1 MSEDTDLGSG
11 VERERDILK
20 NVAIGGIMAA
30 DPHHGEDKLSAHTR
44 SDRTRPAAALI
55 AALVFVLAVPFP
67 VQAAEGEITVEVFAR
82 PGVPLVGAEL
92 SADGVAVAGDGPG
105 RFSVVG
111 PADLMVT
118 APGYLPAEIL
128 AGPASGHATVT
139 LVPRP
144 VFGLHVS
151 GEAMVN
157 QWDDLMR
164 IADESA
170 VNAFVIELKDDAG
183 RVISETP
190 SGVASETDA
199 VERLV
204 DFGAKTEEA
213 HAAGVYVIA
222 RVVTFAD
229 TATSQLRPEWAAW
242 DERRDRPYHKGGQG
256 FLDPWD
262 VDARAYAIQL
272 AIDACEMGA
281 DEIQFD
287 YVRFP
292 DASHAGVRFDGPKD
306 AEGRQAAITTFLAE
320 ARAELT
326 PRGCVTAAAI
336 FGFITNTPTDGGIGQ
351 QLEALAEVTDVLSPM
366 VYPSL
371 YTPGWYGYADPFA
384 NPYGMV
390 DGALRDSDRRL
401 AESPVIVRPWIQD
414 WFYSGAQLSQEI
426 RAADEHQAGWMLWN
440 IRSDFS
446 ESGIPAPRTQDM
458 ERQRATV
465 RWTFE
470 QPVLVPS
477 WFRELVS

>member
-1 MSEDTDLGSG
+1 MLA
-11 VERERDILK
+11 L
-20 NVAIGGIMAA
+20 
-30 DPHHGEDKLSAHTR
+30 PL
-44 SDRTRPAAALI
+44 PA
-55 AALVFVLAVPFP
+55 
-67 VQAAEGEITVEVFAR
+67 QAAEGQITVEVLAR
-82 PGVPLVGAEL
+82 AGVPLVGAQMTVDGIEL
-92 SADGVAVAGDGPG
+92 AATAPGMFSA
-105 RFSVVG
+105 SG
-111 PADLMVT
+111 PADLLVT
-118 APGYLPAEIL
+118 AAGYLPAEIL
-128 AGPASGHATVT
+128 AGPAAGHVEVT

-144 VFGLHVS
+144 VFGIHVS
-151 GEAMVN
+151 GDAMVN
-157 QWDDLMR
+157 QWDDLLR

-183 RVISETP
+183 RVISDTP
-190 SGVASETDA
+190 SGIAAETGA

-204 DFGAKTEEA
+204 DFGAKTAEA
-213 HAAGVYVIA
+213 HDAGVYVIA
-222 RVVTFAD
+222 RIVTFAD
-229 TATSQLRPEWAAW
+229 TATSQSQPEWAAW
-242 DERRDRPYHKGGQG
+242 DERRDRPYRKGGQG

-272 AIDACEMGA
+272 AIDACELGA

-292 DASHAGVRFDGPKD
+292 DASHAGVGFDGPKD
-306 AEGRQAAITTFLAE
+306 TEGRQEAITTFLAE
-320 ARAELT
+320 ARAELA

-351 QLEALAEVTDVLSPM
+351 QLEALAEVADVLSPM

-371 YTPGWYGYADPFA
+371 YTPGWYGYSDPFK

-401 AESPVIVRPWIQD
+401 AESPVVVRPWIQD
-414 WFYSGAQLSQEI
+414 WFYSGVQLAQEL

-446 ESGIPAPRTQDM
+446 ESGIPTQRTQRL

-465 RWTFE
+465 RWTFD

-477 WFRELVS
+477 WFEQLLS